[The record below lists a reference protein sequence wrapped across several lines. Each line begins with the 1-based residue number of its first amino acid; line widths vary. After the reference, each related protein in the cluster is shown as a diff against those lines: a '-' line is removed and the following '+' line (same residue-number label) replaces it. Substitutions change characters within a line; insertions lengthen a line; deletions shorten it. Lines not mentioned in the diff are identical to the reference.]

1 MTNTRVSFKDTFL
14 CSWDGRP
21 AVSYSPSQA
30 IALLAPGEFWTPVDA
45 LDVHHTAKVVAT
57 GRQFKKEFAAVYGP
71 PVESA
76 ADWYDKMNPHQD
88 LLSLYW
94 RTEAEFQELTDVQK
108 IIVMA
113 NATKDTRIKTQRY
126 R

>member
-1 MTNTRVSFKDTFL
+1 MTNTRVSFKDAFL

-30 IALLAPGEFWTPVDA
+30 VAILAPGEFWAPVDA

-57 GRQFKKEFAAVYGP
+57 GRQFKEEFAAVYGP

-76 ADWYDKMNPHQD
+76 ANWYDKMYPYQD

-113 NATKDTRIKTQRY
+113 NATKDTGVKT
-126 R
+126 

>member
-1 MTNTRVSFKDTFL
+1 MTEKRVSFKDAFL

-30 IALLAPGEFWTPVDA
+30 IALLSPGEFWTSVDA
-45 LDVHHTAKVVAT
+45 LDVHHTAKVIAT

-71 PVESA
+71 PVASA
-76 ADWYDKMNPHQD
+76 VDWYDKMNPHED
-88 LLSLYW
+88 LLSKDS
-94 RTEAEFQELTDVQK
+94 RTEEEFNQLTDAEK

-113 NATKDTRIKTQRY
+113 HATKDTRIKT
-126 R
+126 

>member
-1 MTNTRVSFKDTFL
+1 MTKKRVSFKDAFL
-14 CSWDGRP
+14 YSWDGRP
-21 AVSYSPSQA
+21 AISYSPGQA
-30 IALLAPGEFWTPVDA
+30 IALLAPGQFWTSVDA
-45 LDVHHTAKVVAT
+45 LDFRHTAKVIAN
-57 GRQFKKEFAAVYGP
+57 GQQFKEEFVALYGP

-76 ADWYDKMNPHQD
+76 ADWYDAMNPHQY

-94 RTEAEFQELTDVQK
+94 RTEAEFKQLTDVQK

-113 NATKDTRIKTQRY
+113 AVTKDTGAKTQRC

>member
-1 MTNTRVSFKDTFL
+1 MTEKRVSFKDAFL

-30 IALLAPGEFWTPVDA
+30 IALLAPGEFWVPVDA
-45 LDVHHTAKVVAT
+45 LDVHHTAKVIAT
-57 GRQFKKEFAAVYGP
+57 GQQFKEMFVAVYGP

-76 ADWYDKMNPHQD
+76 ADWYDKMYPYQD

-94 RTEAEFQELTDVQK
+94 RTEAEFKELTGVEK

-113 NATKDTRIKTQRY
+113 NATKDTGIKT
-126 R
+126 

>member
-1 MTNTRVSFKDTFL
+1 MTEKRVSFKDAFL

-21 AVSYSPSQA
+21 AISFSTSKAVA
-30 IALLAPGEFWTPVDA
+30 VLAPGEFWVPVDA
-45 LDVHHTAKVVAT
+45 LDVSHTAKVIAT
-57 GRQFKKEFAAVYGP
+57 GQQFKEKFAALYGP

-76 ADWYDKMNPHQD
+76 ADWYDEMNPHQD

-94 RTEAEFQELTDVQK
+94 RTEAAFKELTDVQK

-113 NATKDTRIKTQRY
+113 AATKDTRIKT
-126 R
+126 

>member
-1 MTNTRVSFKDTFL
+1 MTEKRVSCKDAFL

-30 IALLAPGEFWTPVDA
+30 VAILAPGEFWAPADA
-45 LDVHHTAKVVAT
+45 LDVHHTAKVIST
-57 GRQFKKEFAAVYGP
+57 GEVFKKEFAALYGP

-76 ADWYDKMNPHQD
+76 ADWYDKMYPYQD

-113 NATKDTRIKTQRY
+113 NATKDTRIKT
-126 R
+126 

>member
-1 MTNTRVSFKDTFL
+1 MTKKRVSFKDVFL

-30 IALLAPGEFWTPVDA
+30 VAILAPGEFWTPVDA
-45 LDVHHTAKVVAT
+45 LDVHHTAKVIAT

-71 PVESA
+71 PVASA
-76 ADWYDKMNPHQD
+76 ADWYDKMNPHED
-88 LLSLYW
+88 LLSKDS
-94 RTEAEFQELTDVQK
+94 RTEEEFNQLTDAEK

-113 NATKDTRIKTQRY
+113 NATKDTRIKT
-126 R
+126 

>member
-1 MTNTRVSFKDTFL
+1 MTEKRVSCKDAFL

-45 LDVHHTAKVVAT
+45 LDVHHTAKVTST
-57 GRQFKKEFAAVYGP
+57 GELFKKEFAALYGP

-76 ADWYDKMNPHQD
+76 ADWYDKMYPYQD

-94 RTEAEFQELTDVQK
+94 RTEAEFKELTGVEK

-113 NATKDTRIKTQRY
+113 NATKDTGIKT
-126 R
+126 

>member
-1 MTNTRVSFKDTFL
+1 MTNTRVSFKDAFL

-30 IALLAPGEFWTPVDA
+30 VAILAPDEFWAPVDA
-45 LDVHHTAKVVAT
+45 LDVHHTAKVIAT

-113 NATKDTRIKTQRY
+113 NATKDTAVKT
-126 R
+126 

>member
-1 MTNTRVSFKDTFL
+1 MTEKRVSCKDAFL

-30 IALLAPGEFWTPVDA
+30 VAILAPGEFWAPVDA
-45 LDVHHTAKVVAT
+45 LDVHHTAKVIST
-57 GRQFKKEFAAVYGP
+57 GEVFKKEFAALYGP
-71 PVESA
+71 PVVSA

-94 RTEAEFQELTDVQK
+94 RTEAEFQELTDVEK
-108 IIVMA
+108 ITVMA
-113 NATKDTRIKTQRY
+113 NATKDTRIKT
-126 R
+126 

>member
-1 MTNTRVSFKDTFL
+1 MTNTRVSFKDAFL

-30 IALLAPGEFWTPVDA
+30 VAILAPGEFWAPVDA
-45 LDVHHTAKVVAT
+45 LDVSHTAKVIST
-57 GRQFKKEFAAVYGP
+57 GSTFKKEFAAVYGP

-76 ADWYDKMNPHQD
+76 ADWYDKMYPHED
-88 LLSLYW
+88 LLSKHS
-94 RTEAEFQELTDVQK
+94 RTEEEFEKLTDVEK

-113 NATKDTRIKTQRY
+113 NATKDTRIKT
-126 R
+126 

>member
-1 MTNTRVSFKDTFL
+1 MTEKSVSFKDAFL

-30 IALLAPGEFWTPVDA
+30 IALLAPGEFWVPVDA
-45 LDVHHTAKVVAT
+45 LDVHHTAKVIAT
-57 GRQFKKEFAAVYGP
+57 GQQFKEMFVAVYGP

-76 ADWYDKMNPHQD
+76 ADWYDKMYPYQD

-94 RTEAEFQELTDVQK
+94 RTEAEFKELTGVEK

-113 NATKDTRIKTQRY
+113 NATKDTGIKT
-126 R
+126 

>member
-1 MTNTRVSFKDTFL
+1 MTEKRVSFKDAFL

-30 IALLAPGEFWTPVDA
+30 IALLAPGEFWVPVDA
-45 LDVHHTAKVVAT
+45 LDVHHTAKVIAT
-57 GRQFKKEFAAVYGP
+57 GQQFKEMFVAVYGP

-76 ADWYDKMNPHQD
+76 ADWYDKMYPYQD

-113 NATKDTRIKTQRY
+113 NATKDTRIKT
-126 R
+126 

>member
-1 MTNTRVSFKDTFL
+1 MKTFFRK
-14 CSWDGRP
+14 DGRP
-21 AVSYSPSQA
+21 AVSFSPSQA
-30 IALLAPGEFWTPVDA
+30 VAILAPGEFWAPVDA

-76 ADWYDKMNPHQD
+76 ADWYDKMYPHED
-88 LLSLYW
+88 LLSKHS
-94 RTEAEFQELTDVQK
+94 RTEEEFEKLTDVEK

-113 NATKDTRIKTQRY
+113 NATKDTRIKT
-126 R
+126 

>member
-1 MTNTRVSFKDTFL
+1 MTEIRVSSKDTFL
-14 CSWDGRP
+14 CCWDGRP

-30 IALLAPGEFWTPVDA
+30 VAILAPGEFWAPVDA
-45 LDVHHTAKVVAT
+45 LDVHHTAKVIST
-57 GRQFKKEFAAVYGP
+57 GEQFKKEFAAVYGP

-88 LLSLYW
+88 LFSLYW

-113 NATKDTRIKTQRY
+113 NATKDTRVKT
-126 R
+126 